1 MNSMD
6 IPPITVVVS
15 TRNRGD
21 GIVKTV
27 ETILSNDYPQFELRV
42 IDQSEDEST
51 ETSLLPFMKS
61 PHFQYLRTVS
71 KGVSTGRNLGINST
85 RNEIIAV
92 TDDDCETPKGWLKEV
107 AAAFSVD
114 PRIGVIFGNALPGP
128 HDPYAGFIPSYVRK
142 DSFLARSIHEKHRV
156 EGISACMGLRRSV
169 WQVLG
174 GFDERLGT
182 GTSFRSAEEV
192 DFAIRTLLAGYFV
205 YETPNVA
212 IIHHGF
218 RTREQSLTLI
228 HGYYYGTGAMFAKHI
243 KCGHWPIVPLLMH
256 LGLRWLLWGS
266 PVLAGIGKN
275 QHRLLRLT
283 SFIKGFVAGSFTAT
297 DRKKCQFI

>member
-1 MNSMD
+1 MD

-27 ETILSNDYPQFELRV
+27 ETILSSNYTQFELRV

-51 ETSLLPFMKS
+51 EASLLPFVKS
-61 PHFQYLRTVS
+61 PHLQYLRTVS
-71 KGVSTGRNLGINST
+71 KGVSAGRNLGINST
-85 RNEIIAV
+85 QNEFIAV
-92 TDDDCETPKGWLKEV
+92 TDDDCEIPRCWLKEL

-128 HDPYAGFIPSYVRK
+128 HDHGAGFIPSYVRK
-142 DSFLARSIHEKHRV
+142 DSFLARSIYEKHRV

-169 WQVLG
+169 WQRLG
-174 GFDERLGT
+174 GFDERLGA

-218 RTREQSLTLI
+218 RTRKQSSTLI

-256 LGLRWLLWGS
+256 LGLRWPMGGS
-266 PVLAGIGKN
+266 LVTAGLGKN
-275 QHRLLRLT
+275 QQRLLRLT
-283 SFIKGFVAGSFTAT
+283 SFIRGFVAGSFTAT
-297 DRKKCQFI
+297 DRKKCQFT

>member
-1 MNSMD
+1 MG

-21 GIVKTV
+21 RIVKTV
-27 ETILSNDYPQFELRV
+27 ETILSSDYPQFELRV

-51 ETSLLPFMKS
+51 EASLLPFVKN
-61 PHFQYLRTVS
+61 PHLQYLRTVS

-85 RNEIIAV
+85 RNELIAV
-92 TDDDCETPKGWLKEV
+92 TDDDCEIPRGWLREL

-128 HDPYAGFIPSYVRK
+128 HDPGAGFIPSYVRK
-142 DSFLARSIHEKHRV
+142 GSFLARSIYEKHRV

-169 WQVLG
+169 WQRLG
-174 GFDERLGT
+174 GFDERLGV

-192 DFAIRTLLAGYFV
+192 DFTIRTLLAGYFV

-218 RTREQSLTLI
+218 RTRKQSSTLI

-256 LGLRWLLWGS
+256 LGWRWPLGGS
-266 PVLAGIGKN
+266 LVTASLGKN

-283 SFIKGFVAGSFTAT
+283 SFIRGFAAGSFTAT

>member
-1 MNSMD
+1 MS

-21 GIVKTV
+21 SIVKTV
-27 ETILSNDYPQFELRV
+27 ETILSSDYPQFELRV

-51 ETSLLPFMKS
+51 EASLLPFVKN
-61 PHFQYLRTVS
+61 PRLQYLRTAS
-71 KGVSTGRNLGINST
+71 RGVSAGRNLGINSA
-85 RNEIIAV
+85 RNEFIAV
-92 TDDDCETPKGWLKEV
+92 TDDDCEIPQGWLKEL

-114 PRIGVIFGNALPGP
+114 PRIGVIFGNSLPGP
-128 HDPYAGFIPSYVRK
+128 HDPSAGFIPSYVRK
-142 DSFLARSIHEKHRV
+142 DSFLARSIYEKHRV

-169 WQVLG
+169 WQMLG

-192 DFAIRTLLAGYFV
+192 DFTIRTLLAGYFV
-205 YETPNVA
+205 YETPSVA

-228 HGYYYGTGAMFAKHI
+228 HSYYYGTGAMFAKHI
-243 KCGHWPIVPLLMH
+243 KCGNWPVVPLLMR
-256 LGLRWLLWGS
+256 LGLRWPLGGS
-266 PVLAGIGKN
+266 LVTAGLGKN

-283 SFIKGFVAGSFTAT
+283 SFIRGFVAGSFTEA
-297 DRKKCQFI
+297 DKERCQFI